1 MADSHSSIEPER
13 VDGRQDVSPKTD
25 PVEVQVRRH
34 AGLAV
39 PTEIECQTV
48 ETEPKT
54 ACQRAEHSAGEAC
67 RMDEEGG
74 SPLTPEVVQGQ
85 NDAIRG
91 RRSSGR
97 HCTARLMGGAV
108 RAGWWPAS

>member
-1 MADSHSSIEPER
+1 
-13 VDGRQDVSPKTD
+13 
-25 PVEVQVRRH
+25 
-34 AGLAV
+34 V

-54 ACQRAEHSAGEAC
+54 ACQRAEHSAVEAC

-91 RRSSGR
+91 RGSSGR
-97 HCTARLMGGAV
+97 HCTARLTGGAV
-108 RAGWWPAS
+108 RAGWWLAS